1 MSCGPRD
8 WVEPGKNACD
18 LVRILGAELA
28 AIIFQKQPLQPF
40 VPEVP
45 DHDPT
50 VYSIY
55 AVVNIPAL
63 PNVLAT
69 PCDT

>member
-18 LVRILGAELA
+18 LVRILGVELA

-40 VPEVP
+40 VPEFRI
-45 DHDPT
+45 T
-50 VYSIY
+50 TRLYIAY
-55 AVVNIPAL
+55 MQ
-63 PNVLAT
+63 
-69 PCDT
+69 